1 MNKKMK
7 TYSKDDKDSATPGL
21 SPNNDIKA
29 DCSSVSQHII
39 KPVVEPTPTVKTSW
53 IITKITE
60 LPLSLNKL
68 YHEKKMSTAK

>member
-21 SPNNDIKA
+21 SLNNVIKA

-39 KPVVEPTPTVKTSW
+39 KPNVVCCLVSSPKP
-53 IITKITE
+53 
-60 LPLSLNKL
+60 PF
-68 YHEKKMSTAK
+68 